1 MTEPTSFKSHN
12 FDAVN
17 EQIKQIAKRERARTF
32 AYRLKSFQTIF
43 MYAAAAALIIAMLIL
58 VGAWAKRIIS
68 APYYPPKTEIVRPEV
83 IEKEVLKVVQVPV
96 ERSIMETSG
105 SGYEGPDIENTT
117 SNTSSGGSQV
127 SVVTNFNTFKTVA
140 SPELS
145 SEGISEV
152 VTGWRFQ
159 DSESKY
165 PEYQYCYVNKSTPGR
180 ASKVRIELGEITED
194 GEYLTYI
201 DSKIARETSVTQT
214 NLNKALE
221 KCQWASASS

>member
-17 EQIKQIAKRERARTF
+17 EQIREIAKREKARTF

-43 MYAAAAALIIAMLIL
+43 MYAAAVALIIAMLIL

-96 ERSIMETSG
+96 EKSIMETSG
-105 SGYEGPDIENTT
+105 SGYEGPDVENTN

-127 SVVTNFNTFKTVA
+127 SVVTNFNTFKTVSA
-140 SPELS
+140 PELS
-145 SEGISEV
+145 SSGISEV
-152 VTGWRFQ
+152 VTGWRFK

-165 PEYQYCYVNKSTPGR
+165 PEYQYCYTNKSTPGR
-180 ASKVRIELGEITED
+180 TTTVRIELGDISEE
-194 GEYLTYI
+194 GVYSSYI
-201 DSKIARETSVTQT
+201 DSKLARETSVTQA

-221 KCQWASASS
+221 KCQWASA